1 MDLPSDSEDEE
12 DALEDMDCVHEIY
25 NKIPV
30 EEMYSPDAIE
40 QFESDGIEADVES
53 EDFNSNQNTN
63 DYSLATERRCLDAD
77 AEVCEG
83 DDGME
88 TVRNKDA
95 AAKII

>member
-1 MDLPSDSEDEE
+1 M
-12 DALEDMDCVHEIY
+12 
-25 NKIPV
+25 
-30 EEMYSPDAIE
+30 
-40 QFESDGIEADVES
+40 ES

-95 AAKII
+95 AAKIT